1 MGELLIIAVLLALLQ
16 LLSIP
21 VGLMLFWHCQNQI
34 KALLTRIQD
43 LEKQLL
49 SDAET
54 TNVSSKSERVRGSPP
69 IHSADSTTKDSAADE
84 NERQDPAT
92 FAQKSIPTPSSALPK
107 AVRQPQQI
115 SQWQVQWQSRWQ
127 RIEQQLLRNW
137 TGLLGVLA
145 VVAGISFVAISSLL
159 MMEPLQRFL
168 ALEAICLAM
177 IAPSF
182 TVKSNHR
189 FSTLFIWMRSG
200 AGGLQLFAAAASSSW
215 PALGLAWNQ
224 STSVG
229 LTLIATAV
237 GFNLLL
243 ATITPSQWLAASHV
257 VIAMVPSLVAAP
269 SNSTLFLLA
278 VISALGMATTAGQFG
293 STRFVIGLSFVGMG
307 WWLNLNPDV
316 SLVGMVT
323 LILAS
328 LELSILH
335 FFPPPDLQRSLSWRA
350 RCIGLNWTGIALLV
364 GMSPMPWLWPGSGLL
379 AASIGAL
386 ALAQVCK
393 TRQQQQLLRLNW
405 CAAVGLATLGLG
417 QALAPL
423 NSTLLMLSLMSIV
436 CSAFVWDACRRKE
449 LPLIQIAGA
458 GMLLLT
464 SCLLVVLLDDYAAAT
479 KADLPLIVLL
489 GLGQQAVIHRG
500 YRSTMPRWIGVAG
513 GWLACSLPLIANA
526 LLLPEQARPWAAISV
541 LLFGLHLS
549 GRTGA
554 MATLRVTNVCFSVIS
569 WCAIALQL
577 GFTTP
582 SSTDLLVFCGPLIAI
597 NVGLIVVG
605 RRLDSS
611 LAGTRS
617 IGMVL
622 GSISLVLTG
631 LTVREAWAWPATG
644 LASLWWL
651 VLALGLIGLA
661 CTLTKRALRGESRVL
676 VTLSGA
682 ALVSFCL
689 SRLATQPFDDGRVIA
704 VDSAFVAL
712 LVLIRAAGHRIAI
725 KDDRI
730 WKAFVSCSG
739 DLAVLAIIV
748 MSATRFTHLA
758 TMVVLSALALVA
770 WRGPERPHWPRR
782 IGQGVLLFLVA
793 LGALTLI
800 STETQTAMGWI
811 WCGVPVL
818 SAVSF
823 YNAPRLEQSNAGLE
837 SEPTP
842 LIVQWIN
849 RLETL
854 ARRYP
859 QRVIAAP
866 LSIALALMVV
876 QMPTGSTW
884 LTLIWSLEA
893 LVLYALSLSFDDKP
907 MRRGALVMLGLC
919 LVRLVGWDMQRAD
932 MALRGIV
939 FTGVGVVMITMNV
952 VSTRFE
958 R

>member
-1 MGELLIIAVLLALLQ
+1 MGKLLIIAVLLTLLH

-34 KALLTRIQD
+34 KALLTRIKN

-49 SDAET
+49 SEAET

-69 IHSADSTTKDSAADE
+69 IDSADSKTKYSAAYE
-84 NERQDPAT
+84 
-92 FAQKSIPTPSSALPK
+92 QKKVEQVIVEQTTTPIPSSASPK
-107 AVRQPQQI
+107 PVRQPKQI
-115 SQWQVQWQSRWQ
+115 SHWQVEWQSRWQ
-127 RIEQQLLRNW
+127 QIEQQLLRNW

-145 VVAGISFVAISSLL
+145 IVAGISFVAISSLL
-159 MMEPLQRFL
+159 LMEPLQRFL
-168 ALEAICLAM
+168 ALETICLAM

-182 TVKSNHR
+182 TIRGNHR
-189 FSTLFIWMRSG
+189 LRPLFIWMRSG

-229 LTLIATAV
+229 LVLVATAV
-237 GFNLLL
+237 GFNLLM
-243 ATITPSQWLAASHV
+243 ATITNSPWLAASHV

-278 VISALGMATTAGQFG
+278 VISALGMATKAGHFG

-316 SLVGMVT
+316 SLLGMVT
-323 LILAS
+323 LLLAS

-335 FFPPPDLQRSLSWRA
+335 FIPPPDLQHSYSWRT
-350 RCIGLNWTGIALLV
+350 RCIGLNWTGMALLV
-364 GMSPMPWLWPGSGLL
+364 GMSPLPLLWPGTGLL

-386 ALAQVCK
+386 ALTQVCK
-393 TRQQQQLLRLNW
+393 TREQQQFLRLNW

-436 CSAFVWDACRRKE
+436 CSAFVWDACRQKE
-449 LPLIQIAGA
+449 LPLIQLSGA

-464 SCLLVVLLDDYAAAT
+464 SCLLVVLLDGYAAAT

-489 GLGQQAVIHRG
+489 GLGQQAVIHKG
-500 YRSTMPRWIGVAG
+500 YRLRMPRWIGIAG
-513 GWLACSLPLIANA
+513 GWLACSLALIAIS
-526 LLLPEQARPWAAISV
+526 LLLPDQAKPCVAISV
-541 LLFGLHLS
+541 LLIGLHLS
-549 GRTGA
+549 GRTGV
-554 MATLRVTNVCFSVIS
+554 MASLRVTNVWFSVIS

-582 SSTDLLVFCGPLIAI
+582 SSTDLVVFCGPLIAI
-597 NVGLIVVG
+597 NAGLIVFG

-617 IGMVL
+617 IGLVL
-622 GSISLVLTG
+622 ESISIVLTG
-631 LTVREAWAWPATG
+631 LTVKEAWAWPATG

-651 VLALGLIGLA
+651 VLAVGLIGLA

-676 VTLSGA
+676 IHLSVA
-682 ALVSFCL
+682 ALVTFCL
-689 SRLATQPFDDGRVIA
+689 SRLASQPFDDARVIA
-704 VDSAFVAL
+704 VDSAFIAF
-712 LVLIRAAGHRIAI
+712 LVLIRAAGCRIAI

-739 DLAVLAIIV
+739 DIAVLATIV
-748 MSATRFTHLA
+748 MTATRLSHLA
-758 TMVVLSALALVA
+758 TMVVLSGLALVA
-770 WRGPERPHWPRR
+770 WRGPERLHWPRR
-782 IGQGVLLFLVA
+782 IGQGALLFLVA
-793 LGALTLI
+793 LGALTFI
-800 STETQTAMGWI
+800 PTETQTAMGLI

-823 YNAPRLEQSNAGLE
+823 YKTPRLEQRNAVIE

-842 LIVQWIN
+842 LIFRWIN
-849 RLETL
+849 QIEIL

-866 LSIALALMVV
+866 LSIALALMVI

-893 LVLYALSLSFDDKP
+893 LVLYTLSLIFDDKA